1 MDTSSPV
8 NQAPLPRISLLAP
21 FSPMVH
27 PFPLPGKVNR
37 IPVEILSEIFLIV
50 MEDWHRQHDYWVLS
64 YQKALMLVCR
74 HWYAVMLSTP
84 GVRSTLRIRRATQK
98 EVIQTFLQAR
108 TRWLMDVIVD
118 INDAEDGND
127 FNADNFH
134 ACFMAAAQAASRWRS
149 LKLISPPPHGE
160 FNSLQI
166 LQPLKQLES
175 FKLAQGFGMF
185 VDLLMNAISRTATPH
200 FTTMELADP
209 VAVPFIVQ
217 PACLRISHSLVT
229 LEIRLSKR
237 MDSLVDVLP
246 HLQRLETFVAHHLCL
261 PIYPPDVLLPLI
273 QTLHKLDLK
282 SVSVQW
288 MAGHIFPHLEKC
300 SIIFPHHAGAIQAL
314 QPITMP
320 YCFDLVY
327 TSNDLSPLK
336 HFHLPSLYQV
346 NVKSGQWSAWRGNP
360 QLVAVHHILAASAQS
375 LEYLNLDVLCSEQ
388 LLVNI
393 LRLLPNLKL
402 LWLGLASPRV
412 LSEAFFQAF
421 ILESEVVRLP
431 RKTIAPL
438 CTSLQELRLH
448 YRRWL
453 RGPDKRSLLLA
464 FAAIE
469 KSRDLVDDN
478 GDEERFE
485 LQLSFEEAPKGCHW
499 SIIGR
504 DCNILRGHEAI
515 LIISYGISSPDDRIA
530 MTTTW
535 SGSGPIPLP
544 FKEEEDL
551 YLRNLHD
558 GPIEFVYALDHMEL
572 MRYDSDQE
580 RLPTPPDNLPLFHAL
595 KRLVICQIDPSFLAG
610 HTFHKLEG
618 CMVVTEYESDD
629 IPGHGLF
636 TEMPVC
642 TKLDINDLTFLSTF
656 KLPHIHELGVEFGDL
671 KCNTTW
677 EKQIAVNTN
686 LSGLKLL
693 HLKRWHFHGNLDQ
706 ILRPLPLLNTLVLSF
721 PPDMECFGSLL
732 PLSANEASELKQ
744 SSSEGRSPVVFCP
757 ELQSLQIEGADPS
770 EVPSLIPILKEL
782 VIGRALFGSPLKTFT
797 FSPFRNNYGS
807 KFELIGSD
815 GSFTMENCVLDAYC
829 RGFELDI

>member
-8 NQAPLPRISLLAP
+8 NQAPLPQISLLAP

-27 PFPLPGKVNR
+27 PFPPPGKVNR

-50 MEDWHRQHDYWVLS
+50 MEDWHREHEYWVLL
-64 YQKALMLVCR
+64 YQRALMLVCR

-98 EVIQTFLQAR
+98 EVVQTILQER
-108 TRWLMDVIVD
+108 TRSLMDVIVD
-118 INDAEDGND
+118 MNDAEDGND
-127 FNADNFH
+127 FNADSFH

-160 FNSLQI
+160 FNGLQI
-166 LQPLKQLES
+166 LQPLKQLEC

-185 VDLLMNAISRTATPH
+185 VDLLMTAIRTATPY

-217 PACLRISHSLVT
+217 PACLHIFHSLVT
-229 LEIRLSKR
+229 LKIRLSKK
-237 MDSLVDVLP
+237 MDSPVDVLP
-246 HLQRLETFVAHHLCL
+246 HLQRLKTFVAHHLCL
-261 PIYPPDVLLPLI
+261 PIYPPDVSLPLI
-273 QTLHKLDLK
+273 RVLELK

-314 QPITMP
+314 QAVTMP
-320 YCFDLVY
+320 NCFDLVY

-336 HFHLPSLYQV
+336 HFHLPSLYRV

-375 LEYLNLDVLCSEQ
+375 LERLSLDVLCSEE
-388 LLVNI
+388 LLVYV
-393 LRLLPNLKL
+393 LRLLPNLKS
-402 LWLGLASPRV
+402 LWLGLASPHA

-421 ILESEVVRLP
+421 ILESEVVQLP

-453 RGPDKRSLLLA
+453 RGPDKRSHLLA

-469 KSRDLVDDN
+469 KSRDLVHDDSS
-478 GDEERFE
+478 EERFE

-504 DCNILRGHEAI
+504 VFNALQGHET
-515 LIISYGISSPDDRIA
+515 ISIDLYGVSSSYDTIT

-544 FKEEEDL
+544 FKEEESL
-551 YLRNLHD
+551 YLENHYD
-558 GPIEFVYALDHMEL
+558 GPIEPVYALDHMEL
-572 MRYDSDQE
+572 MRYDSDQQ
-580 RLPTPPDNLPLFHAL
+580 RLPTPPHNLPLFHVL
-595 KRLVICQIDPSFLAG
+595 KRLELRQINPSFLAG

-618 CMVVTEYESDD
+618 CRVVTRHESDE
-629 IPGHGLF
+629 IPDHGLF

-656 KLPHIHELGVEFGDL
+656 KLPHIQELGVEFRDL
-671 KCNTTW
+671 KCNPIW